1 MRFLA
6 TIALFLHLS
15 YLYLC
20 TRLLY
25 FLAQVF
31 RETYR
36 CLTCNCLFVCYGFMG
51 SLVTMTFLFHP
62 CITGTCSC
70 SHVPC
75 SFVES
80 FMAPVSYHCNC
91 VHVSCSLMRSLMMAL
106 LSDPCLT
113 FNCVHISRS
122 FTGSLVTRV
131 SYLQLCTRLLQFLE
145 VLSNSVS
152 YLQRCTRVLQFLKV
166 LDDGD
171 FILPPMYYL

>member
-1 MRFLA
+1 
-6 TIALFLHLS
+6 
-15 YLYLC
+15 
-20 TRLLY
+20 
-25 FLAQVF
+25 
-31 RETYR
+31 
-36 CLTCNCLFVCYGFMG
+36 
-51 SLVTMTFLFHP
+51 
-62 CITGTCSC
+62 
-70 SHVPC
+70 
-75 SFVES
+75 
-80 FMAPVSYHCNC
+80 
-91 VHVSCSLMRSLMMAL
+91 MMAL

-171 FILPPMYYL
+171 FILPPHVLPVTVHTSPQRRAKVFDDT